1 MIGVD
6 EADPQFIEAFKEF
19 GTGSNPKIRAWCS
32 NLLGNLIR
40 KSGGS
45 LPFDKST
52 RYTQQEYMEGSQ
64 NFERL
69 GKTIYNHN
77 PYTNKTYKGKPSDV
91 KAGDI
96 IIFNNKQDGARQ
108 GNGDFMYP
116 QDALN
121 ARLGAG
127 HVSIVLEVR
136 NDGSIV
142 ALGGNQSAGATSY
155 ITGARSKGGIRASLY
170 TPEVIKQYYKGGFK
184 INRLTDTSLTQAD
197 PEIVAAII
205 KDAGLGGDGQ

>member
-1 MIGVD
+1 
-6 EADPQFIEAFKEF
+6 
-19 GTGSNPKIRAWCS
+19 
-32 NLLGNLIR
+32 
-40 KSGGS
+40 
-45 LPFDKST
+45 
-52 RYTQQEYMEGSQ
+52 MEGSQ

-77 PYTNKTYKGKPSDV
+77 PNTGKTYKGKPSDV

-96 IIFNNKQDGARQ
+96 IIFNNKLDGTRQD
-108 GNGDFMYP
+108 NGDFKYP
-116 QDALN
+116 NEAP
-121 ARLGAG
+121 GKG
-127 HVSIVLEVR
+127 HVSVVLEVR
-136 NDGSIV
+136 DDGSIV

-155 ITGARSKGGIRASLY
+155 ITGGKSKGGIRASLY
-170 TPEVIKQYYKGGFK
+170 TPEIMKQYYKGGFK